1 MKDILVNK
9 PQFDVDTLSPG
20 TAVCV
25 NTKSYNFLN
34 LLANKDFNAIIYKAS
49 PLELN
54 IVLVKNEERY
64 TETLSIKDVVSGHV
78 TITLLEKVKPKEET
92 K

>member
-25 NTKSYNFLN
+25 NTRSYNFLN
-34 LLANKDFNAIIYKAS
+34 LTAHKDFNAIVCKAS
-49 PLELN
+49 PLELK
-54 IVLVKNEERY
+54 IVFVSNEEHY
-64 TETLSIKDVVSGHV
+64 TETLSIKDVVNGHL
-78 TITLLEKVKPKEET
+78 TITLLEKVKSKEET

>member
-25 NTKSYNFLN
+25 NTRSYDFLN
-34 LLANKDFNAIIYKAS
+34 LTAHKDFNAIVCKAS

-54 IVLVKNEERY
+54 IVFVRDEAHC
-64 TETLSIKDVVSGHV
+64 TETLSITDVVNGHL